1 MAHQWPKQG
10 IQLILWLTLVL
21 GAMPALAA
29 VKGHDYYGNNFPAGL
44 LKNVEKYHLAPGQ
57 DKLMHG
63 RYSYAMAD
71 ARFMLAYFPNNPN
84 ALKLAM
90 EIALQW
96 PEHNMEAE
104 PYFEKAIDAYPQHSE
119 TYLIYGVYLHRLGKI
134 EDAAAKYKKAI
145 EQDSRS
151 AEAYYN
157 LGLALVAL
165 DRFDEAN
172 VAAHK
177 AYALGHPLPGLK
189 NELKSH
195 DAWQPVK
202 KNEK

>member
-1 MAHQWPKQG
+1 MARKWLNQG
-10 IQLILWLTLVL
+10 IRLIIWLTVVL
-21 GAMPALAA
+21 GAMPSLAA
-29 VKGHDYYGNNFPAGL
+29 VKSYDYYGHEFLPNL
-44 LKNVEKYHLAPGQ
+44 LVNVEKYHLEPGRNKFQ
-57 DKLMHG
+57 RGQYK
-63 RYSYAMAD
+63 YAMHD

-96 PEHNMEAE
+96 PEHNMEAK
-104 PYFEKAIDAYPQHSE
+104 PFFEKAIGSYPQHSE

-134 EDAAAKYKKAI
+134 EDAVAEYKKAI
-145 EQDSRS
+145 ERDPRS
-151 AEAYYN
+151 AEAHYN

-202 KNEK
+202 ENGK

>member
-1 MAHQWPKQG
+1 M
-10 IQLILWLTLVL
+10 ILWLTLVIT
-21 GAMPALAA
+21 AMPSLAA
-29 VKGHDYYGNNFPAGL
+29 VKGHDYYGNDFPPGL
-44 LKNVEKYHLAPGQ
+44 LVNVEKYHLEPGR
-57 DKLMHG
+57 DKLSHG

-96 PEHNMEAE
+96 PEHNTEAE
-104 PYFEKAIDAYPQHSE
+104 PFFEKAIDSYPQHGE
-119 TYLIYGVYLHRLGKI
+119 TYLIYGVYLHRLGKV
-134 EDAAAKYKKAI
+134 EDAVAEYKKAI
-145 EQDSRS
+145 ERDPRS
-151 AEAYYN
+151 AEAHYN

-195 DAWQPVK
+195 GAWQPVK
-202 KNEK
+202 EDEK